1 MCPRPKA
8 HELLGAK
15 READLLDE
23 GGLWIIHGE
32 AYDLSAFRERHPGGT
47 TALDLCRGSDATDLF
62 EQFHVMTDLHRA
74 ALRKYRVGGRAPATA
89 AEPYSAF
96 HEDVKAMVR
105 DHFGGRGDAHK
116 ASWEHLGHMAV
127 VFAVYAAGW
136 RGWWAGDV
144 VLGGLVL
151 PVCAWLI
158 MANFAHDGSHH
169 AVSRKPWVNE
179 LALLT
184 SSPLLYSYGSW
195 YQQHCAS
202 HHLETNDPDSDVDVQ
217 HHPFTRWHRSML
229 RDSASMTGVVN
240 LFWHFTAFL
249 VSTIN
254 MSNVHP
260 WKFVF
265 VPWVQ
270 RHLLNQELP
279 PYFSPDNDLY
289 CDALKAA
296 GKDAPHEL
304 AFFKVSGRMHRQGF
318 MDGWRGGL
326 AVASFL
332 SSVAFLATPYF
343 RFGPARAA
351 ALTLLPYLVTSA
363 FFFTVTQISHVQA
376 PCQKDQD
383 RATGDFFKIQ
393 ATTSLDYGVDSELW
407 RFLTGGLNVQAIHH
421 VLPVVNSC
429 HYTKLYPKF
438 YALCEKHGCAPA
450 NRPGILSAGYAHL
463 KHIYDLGELYTGPH
477 VE

>member
-202 HHLETNDPDSDVDVQ
+202 HHLETNDPSSTSTQ

-229 RDSASMTGVVN
+229 RDNASMTGIVN

-260 WKFVF
+260 WKFVSF
-265 VPWVQ
+265 W
-270 RHLLNQELP
+270 
-279 PYFSPDNDLY
+279 
-289 CDALKAA
+289 AA

-318 MDGWRGGL
+318 MDGWRGGSPPRSL
-326 AVASFL
+326 V
-332 SSVAFLATPYF
+332 VRRVLATPYF

-463 KHIYDLGELYTGPH
+463 THIYDLGELYTGPH

>member
-1 MCPRPKA
+1 
-8 HELLGAK
+8 
-15 READLLDE
+15 
-23 GGLWIIHGE
+23 WIIHGE

-260 WKFVF
+260 WKFV
-265 VPWVQ
+265 
-270 RHLLNQELP
+270 
-279 PYFSPDNDLY
+279 
-289 CDALKAA
+289 
-296 GKDAPHEL
+296 
-304 AFFKVSGRMHRQGF
+304 SGRMHRQGF

-463 KHIYDLGELYTGPH
+463 KHIYDLGELYT
-477 VE
+477 